1 MLPTSTV
8 TRRRGFLRA
17 GFTVIELLIVI
28 VIIGILASIAM
39 PKLNRVRE
47 RGYFRAIMSDLRNLQ
62 VQQEIYYAVPTYQ
75 IYAND
80 PADIENFES
89 SGGVQVNVIEAN
101 NQGWSATAGHS
112 AMSPWQF
119 CAVYV
124 GTVAT
129 PPAPATQP
137 GTVTCTG
144 D

>member
-8 TRRRGFLRA
+8 TRRQGFLRA
-17 GFTVIELLIVI
+17 GFTLIELLIVI

-39 PKLNRVRE
+39 PKLTKVRE
-47 RGYFRAIMSDLRNLQ
+47 RGYYRAIMSDLRNLQ

-75 IYAND
+75 IYAID
-80 PADIENFES
+80 TDDIGDYETS
-89 SGGVQVNVIEAN
+89 PGVTVYVIEAD

-124 GTVAT
+124 GNIAT